1 MIAINR
7 ADLMS
12 APLPPSPSAFC
23 VFAAPRLCKLTSG
36 SHIDF
41 KKLNIK
47 LFLKNR
53 AVDPHSLIAEPDP
66 AVLLLLN
73 ADPDQLY

>member
-1 MIAINR
+1 MR
-7 ADLMS
+7 PS
-12 APLPPSPSAFC
+12 LPPP
-23 VFAAPRLCKLTSG
+23 VRFAYLRLQDYANSHLALTFG